1 MYLNVRSLVG
11 LEPTPKISLPSV
23 DDVQKFR
30 ASPGRKSKQHL
41 SPCHPWFTL
50 GCPQRQMNGPGNRSL
65 LLQNNRSDNYINSL
79 YIVLQAIIA
88 SVCKK
93 ETCFTSLCTLR
104 WGTFLPKGFS
114 SSIPTHSPSANW
126 VVPTKRTM
134 PAQFCAGLQDGR
146 AQVISIKSSESTLD
160 RQLQAID
167 DIDLIWSLYKFKTGN
182 LST

>member
-50 GCPQRQMNGPGNRSL
+50 GGPQRQMNGPGNRSL

-104 WGTFLPKGFS
+104 WGHIFAQRFFQLYSNPLTFCKLSRSNEANNAGTVLCWPSRRKS
-114 SSIPTHSPSANW
+114 SSHFNQKFR
-126 VVPTKRTM
+126 VN
-134 PAQFCAGLQDGR
+134 FG
-146 AQVISIKSSESTLD
+146 STITSN
-160 RQLQAID
+160 RWYWSY
-167 DIDLIWSLYKFKTGN
+167 LIFV
-182 LST
+182 